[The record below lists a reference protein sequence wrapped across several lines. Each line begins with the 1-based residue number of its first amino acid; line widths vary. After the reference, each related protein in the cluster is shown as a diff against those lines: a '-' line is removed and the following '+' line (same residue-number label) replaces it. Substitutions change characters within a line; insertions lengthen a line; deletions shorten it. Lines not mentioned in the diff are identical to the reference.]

1 MATLLVGL
9 DEESAA
15 LGDAGTEEDHLEGSP
30 HTVLPLTF
38 LRTIATRLMKWKYT
52 AHCQTSATGP
62 EVTKKR
68 Q

>member
-30 HTVLPLTF
+30 HAVLPLTF
-38 LRTIATRLMKWKYT
+38 L
-52 AHCQTSATGP
+52 
-62 EVTKKR
+62 
-68 Q
+68 